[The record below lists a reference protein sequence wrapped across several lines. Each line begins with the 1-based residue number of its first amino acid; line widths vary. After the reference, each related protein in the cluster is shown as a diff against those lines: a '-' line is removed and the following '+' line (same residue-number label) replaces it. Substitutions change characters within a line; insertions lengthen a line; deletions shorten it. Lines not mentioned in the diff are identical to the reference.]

1 MGVSG
6 LAEDLCTPEER
17 VAVHKAVGTEN
28 FEVTLLVHD
37 HDKLLQPSQYLLQH
51 PLGVA
56 SFRDAL

>member
-1 MGVSG
+1 M
-6 LAEDLCTPEER
+6 
-17 VAVHKAVGTEN
+17 AVRTAVGTEN

-37 HDKLLQPSQYLLQH
+37 PDKLLQPSQYLPQR